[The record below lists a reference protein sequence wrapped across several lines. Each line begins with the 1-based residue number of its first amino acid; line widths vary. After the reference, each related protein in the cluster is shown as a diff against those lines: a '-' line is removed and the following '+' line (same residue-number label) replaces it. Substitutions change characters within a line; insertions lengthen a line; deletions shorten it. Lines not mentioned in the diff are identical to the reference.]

1 MKYNILLAGKND
13 LVIDDFFENMT
24 ERFKVETTSL
34 RMPDILNHL
43 DSFKPQ
49 AFVYCLSGETK
60 DDMSRIANLRFRMSR
75 IGVPLVIIGFKE
87 DCDEFEKISANGSEL
102 TLHMPA
108 AAAVIQDKITELIK
122 ESRFMHAVDEISEEN
137 AGKEA
142 SAGTDASSEQPRQT
156 AAGAVQPGYRQAGA
170 AQTGYRQP
178 GAAQT
183 GHGQAGM
190 MQPGYGQAG
199 MAQTGYGQ
207 AGMMQPGYGQ
217 PGMAQSG
224 YGQPGMAQAGYGQAG
239 MMQPGYGQ
247 PGMAQAGYGQPGM
260 AQAGYGQPGMAHT
273 GYGQGAHQ
281 NRKHILVVDDN
292 AQMLKAIKEYLH
304 GQYDVATAAS
314 GSVALK
320 FLEKKKTDLILL
332 DYEMPGENGPFV
344 LEKLRS
350 SAATR
355 NIPVIFLT
363 GVSDTNKIIEALALK
378 PQSYL
383 LKPVDP
389 GKLLD
394 TIARTIG

>member
-156 AAGAVQPGYRQAGA
+156 AAGAVQP
-170 AQTGYRQP
+170 
-178 GAAQT
+178 
-183 GHGQAGM
+183 
-190 MQPGYGQAG
+190 
-199 MAQTGYGQ
+199 
-207 AGMMQPGYGQ
+207 
-217 PGMAQSG
+217 G

>member
-1 MKYNILLAGKND
+1 MKAGPEISRGNTWEDIMKYNILLAGKND

-183 GHGQAGM
+183 GYGQPGTAQTGYGQPGM

-199 MAQTGYGQ
+199 MMQTGYGQ
-207 AGMMQPGYGQ
+207 A
-217 PGMAQSG
+217 
-224 YGQPGMAQAGYGQAG
+224 
-239 MMQPGYGQ
+239 
-247 PGMAQAGYGQPGM
+247 GM

>member
-60 DDMSRIANLRFRMSR
+60 DDMSRIANLRFRMAR

-178 GAAQT
+178 GYGQSGVAQA

-190 MQPGYGQAG
+190 MQP
-199 MAQTGYGQ
+199 
-207 AGMMQPGYGQ
+207 
-217 PGMAQSG
+217 
-224 YGQPGMAQAGYGQAG
+224 
-239 MMQPGYGQ
+239 
-247 PGMAQAGYGQPGM
+247 
-260 AQAGYGQPGMAHT
+260 GYGQPGMAHT

>member
-199 MAQTGYGQ
+199 MAQ
-207 AGMMQPGYGQ
+207 A
-217 PGMAQSG
+217 
-224 YGQPGMAQAGYGQAG
+224 
-239 MMQPGYGQ
+239 GYGQ

-260 AQAGYGQPGMAHT
+260 AQTGYGQPGMAHT